1 MQEQENYAGASSRKV
16 PQNNFQAKST
26 LHDYPGA
33 WERALN
39 LINLTHQQICQ
50 TLPMQRFCK
59 GSTFSLRG
67 RQPMRQ
73 TRPKA
78 VFSVFCCIRLCEYL
92 CKWCCIIRCAH
103 VKPDTYLRL
112 CNTLSS
118 FNMESRP
125 QQYFSCFLNMFL
137 MFPI

>member
-1 MQEQENYAGASSRKV
+1 MLEPHHGKSRRTIFRQRALCV
-16 PQNNFQAKST
+16 IT
-26 LHDYPGA
+26 PGA

-50 TLPMQRFCK
+50 TLPMQRYCK
-59 GSTFSLRG
+59 GSTFSSRG

-78 VFSVFCCIRLCEYL
+78 VFSVFCCIRLYEYI

-112 CNTLSS
+112 CNTLSLIWKADHS
-118 FNMESRP
+118 NI
-125 QQYFSCFLNMFL
+125 
-137 MFPI
+137 FPVS